1 VSSSQSQI
9 SAYISEETKERVER
23 YAESHGVKKGYLVE
37 IALLHH
43 LQALHELP
51 ADVII
56 PPRVVVSEASAA
68 RILDRV
74 RRPRAPTE
82 AMKKL
87 FAESDEE

>member
-1 VSSSQSQI
+1 VAGSQSQI
-9 SAYISEETKERVER
+9 SAYISEATKERLER
-23 YAESHGVKKGYLVE
+23 YVESHGVKKGHLVE
-37 IALLHH
+37 TALLHH

-56 PPRVVVSEASAA
+56 PPRVIVSERSAA

-74 RRPRAPTE
+74 RHPREPTP

-87 FAESDEE
+87 FAKDDEE